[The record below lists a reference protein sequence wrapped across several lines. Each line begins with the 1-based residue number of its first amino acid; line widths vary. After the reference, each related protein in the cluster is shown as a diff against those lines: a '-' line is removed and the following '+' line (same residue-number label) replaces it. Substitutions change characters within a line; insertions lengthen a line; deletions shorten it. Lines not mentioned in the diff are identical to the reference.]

1 MMQSKQS
8 KTIELSDSGEID
20 LSEYVNVVRDGW
32 RVIAAIA
39 GAFLL
44 IGILY
49 AFLATPVYRADAMI
63 QIEDSASTANDALG
77 QLASLFDTKQTA
89 VAEIELIRSR
99 LVIGQVVQQMHL
111 DISARPRYFPLI
123 GRTLSRRTVA
133 STPVSPWFGLS
144 QFAWGGEQIAVSRF
158 DVPPE
163 SYEEKFTLVAAQ
175 DGTYRLQSSN
185 GDTVLSG
192 RVGVSAS
199 TERNGRAIT
208 VQVDRLLAR
217 PGTQFFLQRASTLD
231 TIDSLQQ
238 KLVIAEKAKMSGIV
252 GVALDGTDSQSIA
265 DIVNAVASAYVQQ
278 NVNRKSAQAEQTL
291 TFLEQQLPDLRKQL
305 DEAEDRY
312 NEFRNKNGTVDLT
325 EESRMLLQQIV
336 DSKTKLVDLQQQR
349 IEMAQR
355 FTGSH
360 PALVALDSQI
370 AILQTQQEQLSKRV
384 GALPDT
390 EQSALRLLRDVR
402 VNTQLYTN
410 LLNNAQQLRIL
421 KAGQTGSV
429 HVVDYA
435 VSEIAPVKPKR
446 PIVISLSLLL
456 GLIVGVVTI
465 FARNAFFGGV
475 EDSEEI
481 ERVLGLPVYATIP
494 HSDAQERAEAESRRA
509 PTNTRQVLAASVP
522 NDVAIEG
529 IRSLSTSLQF
539 GLLETANNIIAITGP
554 SPGIGKSFTSVNL
567 AAVLAAGGRRVLLI
581 DGDMRRGD
589 VHRQCGVKRN
599 PGLSNVIAGFD
610 LDKAITRE
618 LLPNLDVLPKGS
630 VAPNPAELLMS
641 NQFEKL
647 LDELSS
653 RYDIVVIDTPP
664 ILAVTDAALIGRHAG
679 TTLLVARH
687 GYHPMPELVEA
698 AARLRNAGAT
708 LKGALV
714 TDVPRGK
721 RGRATYYGY
730 ETRAE

>member
-1 MMQSKQS
+1 M
-8 KTIELSDSGEID
+8 
-20 LSEYVNVVRDGW
+20 
-32 RVIAAIA
+32 
-39 GAFLL
+39 
-44 IGILY
+44 
-49 AFLATPVYRADAMI
+49 
-63 QIEDSASTANDALG
+63 
-77 QLASLFDTKQTA
+77 
-89 VAEIELIRSR
+89 
-99 LVIGQVVQQMHL
+99 
-111 DISARPRYFPLI
+111 
-123 GRTLSRRTVA
+123 
-133 STPVSPWFGLS
+133 
-144 QFAWGGEQIAVSRF
+144 
-158 DVPPE
+158 
-163 SYEEKFTLVAAQ
+163 
-175 DGTYRLQSSN
+175 
-185 GDTVLSG
+185 LSG
-192 RVGVSAS
+192 RVGTIAS
-199 TERNGRAIT
+199 SGLNGRAIIA
-208 VQVDRLLAR
+208 QVDRLVAR
-217 PGTQFFLQRASTLD
+217 PGTQFVLRRASTFD
-231 TIDSLQQ
+231 TIGALQQ
-238 KLVIAEKAKMSGIV
+238 KLVIAEKSKLSGIV
-252 GVALDGTDSQSIA
+252 GVTLDGADSQTTTE
-265 DIVNAVASAYVQQ
+265 IVNAVAAAYVEQ
-278 NVNRKSAQAEQTL
+278 NVNRKSAQAEHTL

-305 DEAEDRY
+305 DEAENRY

-325 EESRMLLQQIV
+325 EESRLLLQQIV

-370 AILQTQQEQLSKRV
+370 AALETQQAQLSRRV

-429 HVVDYA
+429 RVVDYA
-435 VSEIAPVKPKR
+435 VSEIEPVKPKR
-446 PIVISLSLLL
+446 PTVISLSLLL
-456 GLIVGVVTI
+456 GLIVGIATI

-494 HSDAQERAEAESRRA
+494 HSDAQERAEAENRRA
-509 PTNTRQVLAASVP
+509 PKNTQHVLAASMP
-522 NDVAIEG
+522 GDVAIEG

-539 GLLETANNIIAITGP
+539 GLLETTNNIIAITGP
-554 SPGIGKSFTSVNL
+554 SPGVGKSFTSVNL
-567 AAVLAAGGRRVLLI
+567 AAVLAASGRQVLLI

-589 VHRQCGVKRN
+589 IHRQFGIKRN

-610 LDKAITRE
+610 LEKAITRE
-618 LLPNLDVLPKGS
+618 LLPNLDILPKGS

-647 LDELSS
+647 MDELSS
-653 RYDIVVIDTPP
+653 RYDIVVIDAPP

-679 TTLLVARH
+679 ATLLVARH